1 VGDVAELAIFPLS
14 NVVLFPRVQTPLHL
28 FEPRYRQ
35 MAEHVLAGTRRIGMV
50 AVPPEHVAG
59 MPGDPPVYP
68 IGCEGVIAQAQR
80 LADGRYDIV
89 LVGSRR
95 FRIRSEPPRTGG
107 RLYRVAEV
115 EALADPYPS
124 SERPRVEELRR
135 RITAAIRAL
144 AQRADPRRAELLLDG
159 PFGDLDDATFVDSL
173 SNALAFD
180 PPEKQGLLE
189 AASIPERFERLE
201 GLLAFRLAATRG
213 TPADPRVLH

>member
-1 VGDVAELAIFPLS
+1 MGDVAELAIFPLS

-35 MAEHVLAGTRRIGMV
+35 MAEHVIAGNRRLGMV
-50 AVPPEHVAG
+50 TVPPEHVAD

-68 IGCEGVIAQAQR
+68 IGCEGIVAQAQR
-80 LADGRYDIV
+80 LPDGRFNVV
-89 LVGSRR
+89 LVGTRR
-95 FRIRSEPPRTGG
+95 FRIRSERPRPAD

-115 EALADPYPS
+115 ELLADPYPG
-124 SERPRVEELRR
+124 SERPRVQELRR
-135 RITAAIRAL
+135 RIVAALRAL
-144 AQRADPRRAELLLDG
+144 AHRADPKRADQLEGG
-159 PFGDLDDATFVDSL
+159 PFADLDDATFVDSL

-201 GLLAFRLAATRG
+201 GLLSFRLAAVG
-213 TPADPRVLH
+213 TGSGDPRRLH